1 MTLAIATQESV
12 VDAQVVPDHDTVAN
26 GTARLSEAAKHF
38 RDSHN
43 ELTGL
48 VRLAY
53 VESWYVE
60 EFDFSQSGWEAYLSK
75 YIGPAF
81 NGIKGVER
89 VRLVAGFTA
98 IGMSTRIQAAVLGVG
113 KSTIERDQEKSSGPD
128 GTQDEPHT
136 PTKGSD
142 GRIIDKE
149 NPKRFS
155 CKECGKRKSFDER
168 NEIDGANYCNACADA
183 YDSLPPEPVATTQKP
198 KQPRRTKAQIRIEQ
212 LQRDVWTS
220 AGELPWNLK
229 QATNILKMTTEIA
242 TLMEAENSK

>member
-1 MTLAIATQESV
+1 MTLAISTPETV
-12 VDAQVVPDHDTVAN
+12 VDAQVVPDHDTVAD
-26 GTARLSEAAKHF
+26 GTARLSQAAKNF

-53 VESWYVE
+53 VDNWYAE

-81 NGIKGVER
+81 SGIKGVER

-98 IGMSTRIQAAVLGVG
+98 IGMSTRIQAAVLGVS
-113 KSTIERDQEKSSGPD
+113 KDTINRDQAKSSVAD
-128 GTQDEPHT
+128 ETQDEPQT

-142 GRIIDKE
+142 GRVIDKD

-168 NEIDGANYCNACADA
+168 NEIDGGNYCNACADEH
-183 YDSLPPEPVATTQKP
+183 DSLPPEPVATTTKP
-198 KQPRRTKAQIRIEQ
+198 KQPRRTKAQIKIEQ

-220 AGELPWNLK
+220 AGNLPWNMQ